1 MGFSRHGLFVVVVA
15 KDGGIGYFALD
26 EEGSVF
32 VYGLSFN
39 FIQGQFMLVPMSSG
53 EKKKRGVIIP
63 KVHREPNRH

>member
-1 MGFSRHGLFVVVVA
+1 MVA

-32 VYGLSFN
+32 VYGLSCH

-53 EKKKRGVIIP
+53 EKRGLFIIP